1 MAGKVRRQDYCL
13 ASAYADYR
21 CDCGQIALLVDR
33 FRHPPNS
40 IGRLYFLVDQRAAHK
55 RHDAGQHSNT
65 SPQRYSRAYTNAGAH
80 SGANGNRDS
89 PIFTSRSRS
98 GATR

>member
-21 CDCGQIALLVDR
+21 CDDRQIALLVDR
-33 FRHPPNS
+33 FRRPSNS
-40 IGRLYFLVDQRAAHK
+40 TGRLYFLVDQRAAHK
-55 RHDAGQHSNT
+55 RPGAGQHSNT
-65 SPQRYSRAYTNAGAH
+65 SPQRYSRAYTNDGGR
-80 SGANGNRDS
+80 SGANGNRNS
-89 PIFTSRSRS
+89 PIIPSRSRS